1 MARLSHKSGAIDSF
15 ELKLTIKERKMKNSV
30 KNLYQAL
37 YLASE
42 IMIIVMLYFGVMCSI
57 SWI

>member
-1 MARLSHKSGAIDSF
+1 
-15 ELKLTIKERKMKNSV
+15 MKNSV